1 MPKVN
6 DLSRCLTALDQDNT
20 LIGVIE
26 MSQSSWLVAASV
38 PGIDRHPSKKLEPD
52 AAALLRLLHRW
63 QAEAE
68 RTGRSIERIAVA
80 YEAGR
85 DGVWLARWL
94 RARGIDAQV
103 IHPNSIAVSREH
115 RRAKTDRLDTA
126 LLKRAFLGWL
136 RGEPDHCQMIAVPS
150 LEEEDAKRPGREREA
165 LVGERTRVIN
175 RIKST
180 LAWLGIRDFKPHLRQ
195 AAARLETLR
204 TPDGAPLPG
213 NTLTE
218 LGRALAR
225 LQLIAGQIRDID
237 TARVQRLQEQPNAGA
252 HAMVRTLAQVRGVGL
267 ATADLLAHEAF
278 SHPLRDP
285 RAVARYGGL
294 TGAPDESGTRRR
306 EKGLARAG
314 NARVRRAMIQLA
326 WRFLIFQKDS
336 ALACWYWRRTAD
348 HRGTTRKTMIVAL
361 ARKLLI
367 ALWRLATAGEI
378 PAGVGLRPAL

>member
-1 MPKVN
+1 VPKVN
-6 DLSRCLTALDQDNT
+6 GLSRCLTALDQDST
-20 LIGVIE
+20 LIAVIE

-38 PGIDRHPSKKLEPD
+38 PGIERHPAKKLEPD

-63 QAEAE
+63 QAESE
-68 RTGRSIERIAVA
+68 RIGRRIERIAVA

-94 RARGIDAQV
+94 RARGVDVQV

-126 LLKRAFLGWL
+126 LLKRAFVGWL

-150 LEEEDAKRPGREREA
+150 PEAEDGQAAGPRARGSGWRAHARHQPHQKRPGVARYPRLQTICA
-165 LVGERTRVIN
+165 RR
-175 RIKST
+175 
-180 LAWLGIRDFKPHLRQ
+180 RQ
-195 AAARLETLR
+195 
-204 TPDGAPLPG
+204 GAPLPG
-213 NTLTE
+213 NTLAE
-218 LGRALAR
+218 LRRAMVR
-225 LQLIAGQIRDID
+225 LQLIVGQIRDID
-237 TARVQRLQEQPNAGA
+237 SARVQQMQQQPNAGA

-306 EKGLARAG
+306 EKGLTRAG

-336 ALACWYWRRTAD
+336 ALARWYWQRPPITA
-348 HRGTTRKTMIVAL
+348 A
-361 ARKLLI
+361 
-367 ALWRLATAGEI
+367 
-378 PAGVGLRPAL
+378 RPAKP